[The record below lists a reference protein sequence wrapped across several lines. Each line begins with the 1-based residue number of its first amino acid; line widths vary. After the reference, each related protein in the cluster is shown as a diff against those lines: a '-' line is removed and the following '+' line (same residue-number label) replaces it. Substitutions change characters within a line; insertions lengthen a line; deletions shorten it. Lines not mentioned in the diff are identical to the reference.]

1 VAWNPKKNYI
11 CAECSQDFYYR
22 REWLEDLVDVDGVE
36 AASADLESEK
46 ISYF

>member
-1 VAWNPKKNYI
+1 VAWDQKKFIFVQSAAKIFTIEENG
-11 CAECSQDFYYR
+11 
-22 REWLEDLVDVDGVE
+22 LEDLVDVDGVE